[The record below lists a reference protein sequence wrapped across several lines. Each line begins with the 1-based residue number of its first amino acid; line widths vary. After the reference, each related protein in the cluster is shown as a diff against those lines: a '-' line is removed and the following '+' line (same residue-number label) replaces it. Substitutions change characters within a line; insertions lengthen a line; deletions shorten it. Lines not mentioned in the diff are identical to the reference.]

1 MSPIG
6 TIAEVMKLRPLV
18 LGAIS
23 AALIL
28 GLCSAAWS
36 QDSTDSAAGGSGG
49 GGFGLDND
57 NKDPIEISADNGIE
71 WKRDVRTYTARGN
84 ALAQQGDTSIAADTL
99 IAYLD
104 DQDELSNWE
113 AIGNVK
119 ITTGQ
124 STSYGDHATYQ
135 ESTRLLVLTGQ
146 NLKVVTESQTVTARD
161 QIEYWRDKDAVVA
174 KGNVVIVRSEKN
186 TIIKSDEATAYFRDK
201 TDDPATP
208 EDETGDGSEVYQVE
222 AQGHVRVDRKEQTA
236 FSDHLAYNP
245 DTEVAILTG
254 NVVIHSKDNTYKG
267 ARAELDLQKDIS
279 RLLPAPGQ
287 RVFTTINPKND
298 DDSTDAGTQ
307 PAPVTQ

>member
-1 MSPIG
+1 
-6 TIAEVMKLRPLV
+6 MKLRPLV

-28 GLCSAAWS
+28 GLASAAWS
-36 QDSTDSAAGGSGG
+36 QDSTDAAAGGSGG

-71 WKRDVRTYTARGN
+71 WKRDARTYTARGN
-84 ALAQQGDTSIAADTL
+84 ALAQQGSTSIAADTL

-119 ITTGQ
+119 IRTGQ

-135 ESTRLLVLTGQ
+135 ESTRLLVLTGK

-186 TIIKSDEATAYFRDK
+186 TTIKSDEATAYFRDK

-245 DTEVAILTG
+245 ETEVAILTG

-298 DDSTDAGTQ
+298 DDNTDAGTQ